1 MNKILLIVRND
12 MRRRLRNP
20 ISVVCMLFIPIGLT
34 LVVGLVFGGHGEV
47 TISHIKVLLVDNDKG
62 MASNFLK
69 QGMKQGKLAE
79 LVDIVEV
86 DSVAGRSLM
95 DKGKASALI
104 EIPKGFTADILD
116 RKPVSLGL
124 VKNPRETYLP
134 VIVEELTGTMAVML
148 DGTVRIF
155 EKPIGEMRGMFS
167 SGRWPT
173 GERLSGLLTSARP
186 RIALI
191 KGYLADSLVSLRS
204 QTRSASGEKPKE
216 KFNIFAF
223 VMPGSILIGLLF
235 ISEITMQDIVRERET
250 GTLARMAA
258 GPIEGDQVVAGK
270 IVSSFVITFLSCALL
285 ILIGRFGF
293 RIAWGPPLE
302 LFAHLIGSILMC
314 VGLMAFLYGFIRS
327 ERAAQALLPV
337 FIIIMCIFGGAM
349 FPYETMGPAMQKIAH
364 FSPAFWVIDGL
375 KRISIDKSGWSGISR
390 HLAIV
395 YGAGVL
401 TSVVGAARLRGKLA
415 ARG

>member
-1 MNKILLIVRND
+1 MNKVLLIVRND
-12 MRRRLRNP
+12 LRRRLRNP
-20 ISVVCMLFIPIGLT
+20 VSLICMLFIPIGLT
-34 LVVGLVFGGHGEV
+34 LVVGLVFGGRGEV
-47 TISHIKVLLVDNDKG
+47 TISHIKVLIVDNDKG
-62 MASNFLK
+62 VASNFLK

-79 LVDIVEV
+79 LVDVVEV

-95 DKGKASALI
+95 DKGKASALV
-104 EIPKGFTADILD
+104 EIPRGFTADILD
-116 RKPVSLGL
+116 RKPVALGL

-148 DGTVRIF
+148 EGTVRIF
-155 EKPIGEMRGMFS
+155 EKPIADARKLFT

-173 GERLSGLLTSARP
+173 GEDMSGLLASARP
-186 RIALI
+186 RIALV
-191 KGYLADSLVSLRS
+191 KGYIADSLVSLKS
-204 QTRSASGEKPKE
+204 QTRSAPGEKPKE

-235 ISEITMQDIVRERET
+235 ISEITMQDIVHERET
-250 GTLARMAA
+250 GTLARIAA
-258 GPIEGDQVVAGK
+258 SPVGGDQVVAGK
-270 IVSSFVITFLSCALL
+270 IVSSFGITFLSCVLL
-285 ILIGRFGF
+285 VVIGRLGF
-293 RIAWGPPLE
+293 HIAWGPPLE
-302 LFAHLIGSILMC
+302 LAAHIVGSILMC

-349 FPYETMGPAMQKIAH
+349 FPYETMGPAMQKAAH

-395 YGAGVL
+395 YGAGII
-401 TSVVGAARLRGKLA
+401 TSVVGAARLRGKLS
-415 ARG
+415 ARE